1 MLNFLDAYS
10 GYNQIRKHSPDEE
23 KMTFII
29 EDANFFY
36 KVMLFD
42 LKNAGATYQRL
53 MNRVFKQ
60 QIRQNVEVYVDDI
73 VVKSQSIP
81 QHVPNLEEV
90 FWELLKYDMRL
101 NPEKCTFGVGGD
113 KFLGFMITHRG
124 IEANPNKCTAIW
136 RYATQPTYKKS
147 RS

>member
-60 QIRQNVEVYVDDI
+60 QIRQNVEVYVDNM

-81 QHVPNLEEV
+81 QHVADLEEV
-90 FWELLKYDMRL
+90 F
-101 NPEKCTFGVGGD
+101 GG
-113 KFLGFMITHRG
+113 T
-124 IEANPNKCTAIW
+124 
-136 RYATQPTYKKS
+136 TQIQHAP
-147 RS
+147 